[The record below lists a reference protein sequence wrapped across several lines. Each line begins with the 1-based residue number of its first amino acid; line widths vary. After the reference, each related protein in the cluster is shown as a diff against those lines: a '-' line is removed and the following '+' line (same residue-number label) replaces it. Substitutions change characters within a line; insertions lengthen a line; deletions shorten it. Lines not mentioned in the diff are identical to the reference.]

1 MSTLDRR
8 TTPARSDLAAAFLK
22 GQVTADRF
30 VEGRPARVV
39 LPVVP
44 LTPSTQVNAARDT
57 ELVFG
62 EEVTIYDEAGGH
74 CFVQSARDGYV
85 GYAVAAAFGH
95 RGRPAT
101 HRVAALRTHLYP
113 GPSIKLPPTWA
124 VPMNAQLT
132 IERMAGEFAVTDTGL
147 HAVARHLAPLAEPEP
162 DFVAVAERYV
172 GTPYLWGGRTSLGI
186 DCSGLVQVAL
196 EAAGIAAPRDSDMQ
210 EASLGVR
217 IEAGPDL
224 MAVRRGDLIFWKGHV
239 GIVAGPGTLLHANGH
254 HMAVVAEPLMEAVER
269 IAAKSYGTVTAV
281 KRLV

>member
-1 MSTLDRR
+1 MLTLDRR

-44 LTPSTQVNAARDT
+44 LTPSTQVNVSKDT

-74 CFVQSARDGYV
+74 CFVQSARDSYV
-85 GYAVAAAFGH
+85 GYAVSAAFGH
-95 RGRPAT
+95 RGLAAT

-124 VPMNAQLT
+124 VPMNALLT
-132 IERMAGEFAVTDTGL
+132 IDRLVGDFAVTDTGL
-147 HAVARHLAPLAEPEP
+147 HAIARHLAPVGQPEP
-162 DFVAVAERYV
+162 DFVAVAERHV

-186 DCSGLVQVAL
+186 DCSGLVQAAL

-210 EASLGVR
+210 EAGLGTR

-224 MAVRRGDLIFWKGHV
+224 MGVRRGDLIFWKGHV
-239 GIVAGPGTLLHANGH
+239 GIVSGPGTLLHANGH
-254 HMAVVAEPLMEAVER
+254 HMAVVAEPLMQAVER
-269 IAAKSYGTVTAV
+269 IAAKSYGAITAV
-281 KRLV
+281 KRLA